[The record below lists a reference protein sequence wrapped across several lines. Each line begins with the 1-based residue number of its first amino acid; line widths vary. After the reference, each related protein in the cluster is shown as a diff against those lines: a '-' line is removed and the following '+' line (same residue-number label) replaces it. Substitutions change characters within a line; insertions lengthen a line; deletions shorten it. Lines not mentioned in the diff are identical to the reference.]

1 VVSSRSSE
9 AASPS
14 SPAAESSSG
23 GPSSEAVSATKAEEA
38 LEVVLQPYDVIRMR
52 FLYWPELDD
61 EQTIRPDGKISLL
74 MVGDVE
80 AQGLTPD
87 QLQKKLL
94 GLYESKLNNPEI
106 NVVVSAL
113 ASNRVYVGGE
123 VLTPG
128 LILVQ
133 SKMTALEAVMQAGGF
148 KEDTAKKGSVVVVR
162 QQDGKQVAQTVDLRK
177 ALKHP
182 ETATFYLQPYDVVY
196 VPRTTIARVDR
207 FVEQYLNEVIPNR
220 VGAVG
225 FSFSKSLNTSKGA
238 SSSYPINL
246 STPTVSKT
254 P

>member
-1 VVSSRSSE
+1 
-9 AASPS
+9 
-14 SPAAESSSG
+14 
-23 GPSSEAVSATKAEEA
+23 
-38 LEVVLQPYDVIRMR
+38 MR

-80 AQGLTPD
+80 AQGLTPE

-106 NVVVSAL
+106 NVVVAGL

-133 SKMTALEAVMQAGGF
+133 SKMTALQAIMQAGGF
-148 KEDTAKKGSVVVVR
+148 KEDTAKKGNVVIVR
-162 QQDGKQVAQTVDLRK
+162 QENGKQVARKLDLHA

-182 ETATFYLQPYDVVY
+182 ETDTYYLQPYDVVY
-196 VPRTTIARVDR
+196 VPRTTISKMDHFVD
-207 FVEQYLNEVIPNR
+207 QYLNQTIPNR
-220 VGAVG
+220 VGAMG
-225 FSFSKSLNTSKGA
+225 FTLTQSSSGSSKG
-238 SSSYPINL
+238 SSSYPINV
-246 STPTVSKT
+246 SVPTPTTTTTK